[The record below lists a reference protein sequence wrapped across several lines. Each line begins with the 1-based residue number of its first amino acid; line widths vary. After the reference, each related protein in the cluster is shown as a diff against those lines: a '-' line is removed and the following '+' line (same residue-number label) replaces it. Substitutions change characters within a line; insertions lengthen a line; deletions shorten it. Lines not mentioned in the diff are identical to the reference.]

1 MKSVCNLI
9 GQLGAKEMGYGMD
22 GKTKTVA
29 MTMSAPAGK
38 LSNGDT
44 NVWNNNWSNKNV
56 WNNN

>member
-44 NVWNNNWSNKNV
+44 NV
-56 WNNN
+56 